1 MKLVLIFLIES
12 FFNSFM
18 KMKNEKRM
26 KALKIQSQNLLN
38 MKKAVICL
46 NLIFYVEVE
55 TKSKFKNLNFV
66 FQFMKNTKWHF
77 WVYGF
82 SSILNFANF
91 QLLQFYSENITL
103 QLLQFPLPNRPYL
116 IDIYIKLISKGFIQS
131 SRQSRLV

>member
-66 FQFMKNTKWHF
+66 FQFIKNTKWHF
-77 WVYGF
+77 EGTDSLASLILQIFNYF
-82 SSILNFANF
+82 SSTLKILLYNYFNF
-91 QLLQFYSENITL
+91 L
-103 QLLQFPLPNRPYL
+103 YL
-116 IDIYIKLISKGFIQS
+116 TVPI
-131 SRQSRLV
+131 